1 MTHKNMTITAIL
13 RAATLVSLGLFLSA
27 CDGGGSSSTAPNDA
41 AGGTAAG
48 DTDSAGAVAAEATT
62 GSGDAAPAS
71 EPQIT
76 IHRDANGVA
85 TGEITVGNP
94 DAVEMI
100 EYASLTCSH
109 CATHHIDVWPQIKKA
124 YVDTG
129 KLKLTFRLFA
139 RGPLDEVVTMVP
151 LCATDQRVYPI
162 LDLMLARQDRW
173 LKGKSGQEVLD
184 NLAALV
190 RRTGMSRAT
199 FDSCVRDQAIL
210 TNIRALKEIGLKD
223 QITGTPTFILDG
235 ESFNSKSFDDF
246 VKKIEDAL

>member
-1 MTHKNMTITAIL
+1 MTHKIMNISAIL
-13 RAATLVSLGLFLSA
+13 RAATAVSLGLFLGA
-27 CDGGGSSSTAPNDA
+27 CDGASDSSTASNEATGDSATSAPMAGEA
-41 AGGTAAG
+41 AASSGETAAPG
-48 DTDSAGAVAAEATT
+48 
-62 GSGDAAPAS
+62 

-76 IHRDANGVA
+76 VHRDANGVA

-109 CATHHIDVWPQIKKA
+109 CATHHVSNWPLIKKA

-139 RGPLDEVVTMVP
+139 RGPLDEIVTMVP
-151 LCATDQRVYPI
+151 LCAADERVYPI
-162 LDLMLARQDRW
+162 IDLMLSRQDRW
-173 LKGKSGQEVLD
+173 LQGKSGQEILN

-199 FDSCVRDQAIL
+199 FDACVRDQAIL
-210 TNIRALKEIGLKD
+210 TNIRALRDVGVEE
-223 QITGTPTFILDG
+223 QISGTPTFVLDG
-235 ESFNSKSFDDF
+235 ESFNSKAFEDF
-246 VKKIEDAL
+246 VEKIEDAL